1 MRLLPAW
8 RGAYRG
14 YSCLQHL
21 GNGLQSYGH
30 LQKRQ
35 RSSGKKLWGISSS
48 VTVVEGEGRSPPPGT
63 KGRAMTD
70 VKIFEGFRALRR
82 ASPGRRR
89 REGKESAERQKGEK
103 GWKNS
108 RITGFFDFFSAK
120 KRKNSEVCDVNLG
133 TLRDKVPYFWAKS
146 AVVLFISQSS
156 EALFSGILEKMWRLC
171 GRKWSGIVV
180 PGIKQS
186 DGLHPKSS
194 KILKESFAI
203 RNRKL
208 LAVS

>member
-1 MRLLPAW
+1 
-8 RGAYRG
+8 
-14 YSCLQHL
+14 
-21 GNGLQSYGH
+21 
-30 LQKRQ
+30 
-35 RSSGKKLWGISSS
+35 
-48 VTVVEGEGRSPPPGT
+48 
-63 KGRAMTD
+63 MTD

-108 RITGFFDFFSAK
+108 RITGFFEFFSAK
-120 KRKNSEVCDVNLG
+120 KRKSSEVYVTNLG

-156 EALFSGILEKMWRLC
+156 GALFSGILEKMWRLC

-180 PGIKQS
+180 PAIKQS
-186 DGLHPKSS
+186 DGFHPKSS

>member
-1 MRLLPAW
+1 MKD
-8 RGAYRG
+8 G
-14 YSCLQHL
+14 
-21 GNGLQSYGH
+21 
-30 LQKRQ
+30 
-35 RSSGKKLWGISSS
+35 
-48 VTVVEGEGRSPPPGT
+48 PPPGT

-133 TLRDKVPYFWAKS
+133 TLRDKVPYFWAKN
-146 AVVLFISQSS
+146 AVVLFISQPS

-171 GRKWSGIVV
+171 GRKCSGIVV
-180 PGIKQS
+180 PGIKQP
-186 DGLHPKSS
+186 DGFHPKSS

>member
-30 LQKRQ
+30 LQKWQ
-35 RSSGKKLWGISSS
+35 RSSGKKLWRISSS
-48 VTVVEGEGRSPPPGT
+48 VTVVEGEGRSPPWHEGQ
-63 KGRAMTD
+63 MTD

-82 ASPGRRR
+82 ASPDRRR

-180 PGIKQS
+180 PAIKQP

>member
-48 VTVVEGEGRSPPPGT
+48 LTVVEGEGRSPPWHEGQ
-63 KGRAMTD
+63 MTD

-120 KRKNSEVCDVNLG
+120 KRKSSEVYVTNLG
-133 TLRDKVPYFWAKS
+133 TLRVKVRNFLARN

-171 GRKWSGIVV
+171 GRKWSGIVHLS
-180 PGIKQS
+180 IKQS
-186 DGLHPKSS
+186 DGFHPKSS

>member
-1 MRLLPAW
+1 MKD
-8 RGAYRG
+8 G
-14 YSCLQHL
+14 
-21 GNGLQSYGH
+21 
-30 LQKRQ
+30 
-35 RSSGKKLWGISSS
+35 
-48 VTVVEGEGRSPPPGT
+48 PPGT

-82 ASPGRRR
+82 ASPDRRR

-171 GRKWSGIVV
+171 SRKWSGIVHLS
-180 PGIKQS
+180 IKQS
-186 DGLHPKSS
+186 DGFHPKSS
-194 KILKESFAI
+194 KFLKESFAI

>member
-30 LQKRQ
+30 LQKWQ
-35 RSSGKKLWGISSS
+35 RSSGKKLWRISSS
-48 VTVVEGEGRSPPPGT
+48 VTVVEGEGRSPPWHEGQ
-63 KGRAMTD
+63 MTD

-82 ASPGRRR
+82 ASPDRRR

-108 RITGFFDFFSAK
+108 RITGFFEFFSAK
-120 KRKNSEVCDVNLG
+120 KE
-133 TLRDKVPYFWAKS
+133 KVPYFWAKS

-180 PGIKQS
+180 PAIKQP

>member
-48 VTVVEGEGRSPPPGT
+48 VTVVEGEGRSPPWHEGQ
-63 KGRAMTD
+63 MTD

-82 ASPGRRR
+82 ASPDRRR

-120 KRKNSEVCDVNLG
+120 KRKSSEVYVTNLG
-133 TLRDKVPYFWAKS
+133 TLRVKVRNFLARN

-171 GRKWSGIVV
+171 GRKWSGIVHLS
-180 PGIKQS
+180 IKQS
-186 DGLHPKSS
+186 DGFHPKSS

>member
-48 VTVVEGEGRSPPPGT
+48 LTVVEGEGRSPPWHEGQ
-63 KGRAMTD
+63 MTD

-82 ASPGRRR
+82 ASPDRRR

-120 KRKNSEVCDVNLG
+120 KRKSSEVYVTNLG
-133 TLRDKVPYFWAKS
+133 TLRVKVRNFLARN

-171 GRKWSGIVV
+171 GRKWSGIVHLS
-180 PGIKQS
+180 IKQS
-186 DGLHPKSS
+186 DGFHPKSS

>member
-48 VTVVEGEGRSPPPGT
+48 LTVVEGEGRSPPWHEGQ
-63 KGRAMTD
+63 MTD

-133 TLRDKVPYFWAKS
+133 TLRDKVRNFLARN

-180 PGIKQS
+180 PAIKQP
-186 DGLHPKSS
+186 DGFHPKSS